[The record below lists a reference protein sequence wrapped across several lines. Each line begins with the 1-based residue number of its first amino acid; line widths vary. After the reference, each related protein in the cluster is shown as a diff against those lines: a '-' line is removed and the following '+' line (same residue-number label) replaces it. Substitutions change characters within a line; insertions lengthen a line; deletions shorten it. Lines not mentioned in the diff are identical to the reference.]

1 MSQSQKPV
9 CAVCVRIRWFIAIAV
24 PLVLLMGIQTDM
36 QPPAVPLH
44 EWVAEGIMIALAVVL
59 AWRIFEYR
67 QEKKAVSRLIERR
80 RQRHRNSRRRQGDTL
95 GSIPGLHSV
104 VFVRMKLAILC

>member
-9 CAVCVRIRWFIAIAV
+9 CAVCVRIRWFIAVAV

-80 RQRHRNSRRRQGDTL
+80 RQRQAESESED
-95 GSIPGLHSV
+95 
-104 VFVRMKLAILC
+104 